1 VTTEI
6 AQESPIAEYRPTEAA
21 LADLR
26 TKYTAV
32 VYDVTDPKTM
42 VQAKAARK
50 ELRDVRVALEAER
63 VRIKAPSLQR
73 SRDIDSE
80 AKRITAELEALED
93 PIDAQI
99 KSEEGRKAAE
109 KEAAEQAERDRVA
122 AINARFD
129 ALKARAIVGQ
139 DATAADIANLIA
151 AIESDPAPALPE
163 DLVPAWIHERRLV
176 IASLRASLDRRTV
189 YEAAQAELAALRE
202 QRAAMEAEQARLAE
216 IERQRVADDAAR
228 LKAAED
234 IAKAEQVAKDAQEA
248 AARAAEQAAIDQA
261 AAVKAAE
268 ERSTREAE
276 ERERLRRDEEARVAA
291 AERLAEEK
299 RAANKRHQ
307 AKIHNEALAGFVAA
321 GLSESQGR
329 EIIIMIATGRVPNIT
344 INY

>member
-1 VTTEI
+1 VTTDI

-26 TKYTAV
+26 TRYGAV

-42 VQAKAARK
+42 VLAKAARK

-80 AKRITAELEALED
+80 AKRITVEIEALED

-99 KSEEGRKAAE
+99 KAEEGRKAAE

-122 AINARFD
+122 AINALFD
-129 ALKARAIVGQ
+129 SMKARAVVSQ
-139 DATAADIANLIA
+139 DATAADIASLIA
-151 AIESDPAPALPE
+151 AIESDPAPTLPE

-176 IASLRASLDRRTV
+176 IASLRASLDRREV
-189 YEAAQAELAALRE
+189 YEAEQVELAKLRAAAAEVEAERQRQAQAEL
-202 QRAAMEAEQARLAE
+202 QRAADE
-216 IERQRVADDAAR
+216 AAR
-228 LKAAED
+228 IKAADD
-234 IAKAEQVAKDAQEA
+234 IAKAEQAAKDAQEA

-268 ERSTREAE
+268 ERATREAE
-276 ERERLRRDEEARVAA
+276 AREQDRRAEEARVAE
-291 AERLAEEK
+291 AERVAEEK
-299 RAANKRHQ
+299 RAASRRHR
-307 AKIHNEALAGFVAA
+307 AKINNQIVADLVREQFPEEAAKCLVV
-321 GLSESQGR
+321 L
-329 EIIIMIATGRVPNIT
+329 IATGKIRNVT